1 MQTDEKIQALTNLI
15 SLIEVLQARFEGRS
29 SINHLKGALY
39 THRELLKGE
48 SVTASD
54 IARLSGVS
62 KSTISNCF
70 SNISH
75 VKLQSDQNDGRA
87 KLVTLDDLEARTQ
100 YLVDAGMA
108 WRD

>member
-1 MQTDEKIQALTNLI
+1 MQTEEKIRVLAKLI
-15 SLIEVLQARFEGRS
+15 SLIEVLQERFEGRS

-48 SVTASD
+48 TVTASD
-54 IARLSGVS
+54 IAKLSGVS

-70 SNISH
+70 NGISH
-75 VKLQSDQNDGRA
+75 IILQTDQNDGRA
-87 KLVTLDDLEARTQ
+87 KLVTLDDLEERTQ
-100 YLVDAGMA
+100 YLVDADLA